1 MLNLRVIEVI
11 VARSL
16 YCQFVWI
23 AEGVD
28 RRWGVHLSG
37 KAPPFVKAD
46 RFTGHQAA
54 QDISRKRV

>member
-28 RRWGVHLSG
+28 RRWGVHL
-37 KAPPFVKAD
+37 KYMC
-46 RFTGHQAA
+46 
-54 QDISRKRV
+54 